1 MGLGS
6 GMFNI
11 IRQGQH
17 SAGAMMRPQAGF
29 AGSTGSNPQSWTLKR
44 HESAVDALWRL
55 APEQA
60 SRAKM
65 LTPSTMQKL
74 QKLADSDNKDI
85 SAEKM
90 RQAKAKLEGLRRQLQ
105 MLAATGDVRQLRR
118 IAAEAASLAR
128 EIGAA
133 ARALGQSIGAQGI
146 GSGQAQSSTE
156 ASSDGGAQAIA
167 NAANG
172 AAQSAPEE
180 SRAEGADAA
189 AASATQAENTAD
201 AATGE
206 TGTAASASPLA
217 QSFKELKEL
226 SDDARNAIVQA
237 KGIIAMAA
245 QMARAKRKA
254 AEDDDDR
261 YFRDLQEQADAALS
275 EVDRGQREATSLL
288 IAEGGAA
295 SVESMTESTIE
306 STTTITSV
314 TIETSITALVM
325 TQPQVDV
332 FA

>member
-1 MGLGS
+1 MGLAG

-11 IRQGQH
+11 IRQGQV
-17 SAGAMMRPQAGF
+17 SAGALARPAASNLSGADAAG
-29 AGSTGSNPQSWTLKR
+29 GTNPQTWTLKR
-44 HESAVDALWRL
+44 NESAVDAFWRL

-60 SRAKM
+60 ARSKM
-65 LTPSTMQKL
+65 MTPATMQRL
-74 QKLADSDNKDI
+74 QKLAESDNKDI

-133 ARALGQSIGAQGI
+133 ARAMAQGI
-146 GSGQAQSSTE
+146 GSGQTQNSG
-156 ASSDGGAQAIA
+156 DGGAQAVA

-172 AAQSAPEE
+172 AAQSAQEGSTPE
-180 SRAEGADAA
+180 SSTPGA
-189 AASATQAENTAD
+189 SGQAEM
-201 AATGE
+201 
-206 TGTAASASPLA
+206 GTAGTASPLA

-237 KGIIAMAA
+237 KGIIALAA

-275 EVDRGQREATSLL
+275 EVDRGQREATSALL
-288 IAEGGAA
+288 GESGAA
-295 SVESMTESTIE
+295 AVEGSSTV
-306 STTTITSV
+306 TSV
-314 TIETSITALVM
+314 TLETSITTLVL
-325 TQPQVDV
+325 TQTQIDV
-332 FA
+332 YA